1 MNVVHGKNSTS
12 RARRSAWISLLVW
25 LLALLPLIHIA
36 RTTHHQEDFHVYY
49 SAAMTMERGYDP
61 YDSAQRN
68 AVLPVPGMEFFY
80 PPLSLYPF
88 TPLTALPYE
97 TASLLWLGLKLP
109 ALALLF
115 VIWHRGFESLNPRYP
130 MVLFFLFAYSATLYL
145 DLEAGNI
152 SIFEQLVLWLGFS
165 FLVRKRYLLFGI
177 CIAFI
182 SQFKLEPIVFLGLLL
197 LVEAKPRWIE
207 LGISFASF
215 LALFSLNFL
224 LQPAL
229 MSSFIARLSAG
240 GGNLAERGS
249 INPSL
254 LAFIQDGSRLVS
266 RHIKLPPHVDTLAY
280 LVAGIGVLS
289 IFLYFF
295 VAYRKKHPDYDV
307 RMLVYVACFVFSV
320 TVPRMKDYSYILCL
334 LPTLS
339 ILRRRKTELV
349 PIAAVLVFASPISF
363 VPFLGALSGFFHAY
377 LSLIA
382 AGMMLWLYIDE
393 FRNPSYAITGS
404 TSPM

>member
-1 MNVVHGKNSTS
+1 MNSTS

-25 LLALLPLIHIA
+25 LLALSPLVHIA
-36 RTTHHQEDFHVYY
+36 RTPERQEDFHVYY
-49 SAAMTMERGYDP
+49 SAAMTMEKGYDP

-68 AVLPVPGMEFFY
+68 AVLPVPNQEFFY
-80 PPLSLYPF
+80 PPISFYILM
-88 TPLTALPYE
+88 PLTALPFE
-97 TASLLWLGLKLP
+97 TASLLWFGLKLS
-109 ALALLF
+109 ALALLL

-130 MVLFFLFAYSATLYL
+130 MVLFFLLAYSGTLYL
-145 DLEAGNI
+145 DLDAGNI
-152 SIFEQLVLWLGFS
+152 SIFEQLVLWFGFS
-165 FLVRKRYLLFGI
+165 FLVRRKYLLFGL
-177 CIAFI
+177 CVALI
-182 SQFKLEPIVFLGLLL
+182 SQFKLLPVVFLGLLL
-197 LVEAKPRWIE
+197 IIEARPRWLE
-207 LGISFASF
+207 LGISLASF
-215 LALFSLNFL
+215 LALFFLNFL

-229 MSSFIARLSAG
+229 MSSFIARVSAG

-254 LAFIQDGSRLVS
+254 LALIQEGTQIVS
-266 RHIKLPPHVDTLAY
+266 KRVCKLPPHVDTLAY
-280 LVAGIGVLS
+280 LVAGIGIFS

-307 RMLVYVACFVFSV
+307 RMLVYVACFVYSV
-320 TVPRMKDYSYILCL
+320 TAPRMKDYSYVLCL

-349 PIAAVLVFASPISF
+349 PIAAVLVFAAPVSF
-363 VPFLGALSGFFHAY
+363 VPFIAHLSGLFHAY

-382 AGMMLWLYIDE
+382 AGMMLWLYLDE

-404 TSPM
+404 ISSME

>member
-1 MNVVHGKNSTS
+1 MS
-12 RARRSAWISLLVW
+12 RARRSAWISILVW
-25 LLALLPLIHIA
+25 LLALSPLVHIA
-36 RTTHHQEDFHVYY
+36 HTPERQEDFRVYY
-49 SAAMTMERGYDP
+49 SAAMTMEKGYDP
-61 YDSAQRN
+61 YDTVQRN
-68 AVLPVPGMEFFY
+68 AVFPVPDQEFFY
-80 PPLSLYPF
+80 PPITFYIL
-88 TPLTALPYE
+88 TPLTALPFE
-97 TASLLWLGLKLP
+97 TASLLWFGLKLS

-130 MVLFFLFAYSATLYL
+130 MVLFFLLAYAGTLYL

-165 FLVRKRYLLFGI
+165 FLVRRQYLLFGL
-177 CIAFI
+177 CVALI
-182 SQFKLEPIVFLGLLL
+182 SQFKLLPVVFLGLLL
-197 LVEAKPRWIE
+197 IIEARPRWLE
-207 LGISFASF
+207 LGISLASF
-215 LALFSLNFL
+215 LALFFLNFL

-229 MSSFIARLSAG
+229 MSSFIARVSAG
-240 GGNLAERGS
+240 GGNLSERGS

-254 LAFIQDGSRLVS
+254 LAFIQDGIRIVK
-266 RHIKLPPHVDTLAY
+266 HVYKLPPHVDMLAY

-307 RMLVYVACFVFSV
+307 RMLVYVACFVYCV
-320 TVPRMKDYSYILCL
+320 TAPRMKDYSYILCL

-349 PIAAVLVFASPISF
+349 PIAAVLVFASPVSF
-363 VPFLGALSGFFHAY
+363 VPFIARLSGFFHAY

-382 AGMMLWLYIDE
+382 AGMMLWLYLDE
-393 FRNPSYAITGS
+393 FRNPSYTITGS
-404 TSPM
+404 ISPME